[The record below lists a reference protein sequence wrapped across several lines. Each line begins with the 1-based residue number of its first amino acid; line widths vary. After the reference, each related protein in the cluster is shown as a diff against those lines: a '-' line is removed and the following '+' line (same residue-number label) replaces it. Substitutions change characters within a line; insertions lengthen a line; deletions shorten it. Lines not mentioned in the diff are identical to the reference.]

1 MKYIVFIVLFLASS
15 LTNFAQDLQ
24 CNVQVNSDGIQASNK
39 AIFEDLQNAI
49 TQFMNQRNWI
59 SDKVQPQE
67 KINCNFVINITSF
80 NIDQFTA
87 EVSITSSRPVYG
99 TSYNTPVFNHFDQE
113 WYFQYAQF
121 QSLDF
126 QENANVM
133 QLTTLL
139 AFYAN
144 IIIGLDFDTYAL
156 DGGSTFYNKALQLR
170 NAAQNTGGWG
180 PSDGKGNRNKYYVID
195 QLLDDRYK
203 PLRISL
209 YQYHMKGMD
218 LFKDDNDAA
227 RKQIYE
233 SLEKIRTVQ
242 ERLPNSVIFK
252 IFFNTK
258 RQELINIFSKADA
271 GLQNRS
277 IELLG
282 KLDPSNLSSYEKIKQ

>member
-1 MKYIVFIVLFLASS
+1 MKYIVFLLSFAFS
-15 LTNFAQDLQ
+15 LSTFAQDLQ
-24 CNVQVNSDGIQASNK
+24 CNVQVNSDNIQASNK

-49 TQFMNQRNWI
+49 TQFMNQRKWI

-67 KINCNFVINITSF
+67 KINCNFVINIKNL
-80 NIDQFTA
+80 NIDQFAA

-99 TSYNTPVFNHFDQE
+99 TTYNTPIFNHFDQE

-156 DGGSTFYNKALQLR
+156 EGGSTFYNKALQLR
-170 NAAQNTGGWG
+170 NAAQNTNGWG
-180 PSDGKGNRNKYYVID
+180 PSDGRGNRNKYYVID

-203 PLRISL
+203 PLRASL
-209 YQYHMKGMD
+209 YQYHMIGMD
-218 LFKDDNDAA
+218 VFTDDNEAA

-252 IFFNTK
+252 IFFNAK
-258 RQELINIFSKADA
+258 RAELINIFSKADA
-271 GLQNRS
+271 GLQNRA

-282 KLDPSNLSSYEKIKQ
+282 KLDPSNLTNYEKIKQ

>member
-1 MKYIVFIVLFLASS
+1 MKYIVFLLIFALSVS
-15 LTNFAQDLQ
+15 TYAQDLQ
-24 CNVQVNSDGIQASNK
+24 CNVQVNSDNIQASNK

-49 TQFMNQRNWI
+49 TQFMNQRKWI

-67 KINCNFVINITSF
+67 KINCNFVINITAF
-80 NIDQFTA
+80 NIDQFAA

-144 IIIGLDFDTYAL
+144 IIIGVDFDTYAL

-170 NAAQNTGGWG
+170 NAAQNTNGWG

-203 PLRISL
+203 PLRTSL

-218 LFKDDNDAA
+218 VFKDDNDIA

-233 SLEKIRTVQ
+233 SLEKIRAVQ

-271 GLQNRS
+271 GLQNRA

-282 KLDPSNLSSYEKIKQ
+282 KLDPSNLNNYEKIKQ

>member
-1 MKYIVFIVLFLASS
+1 MKYIVFLLIFALSVS
-15 LTNFAQDLQ
+15 TYAQDLQ
-24 CNVQVNSDGIQASNK
+24 CNVQVNSDNIQASNK

-49 TQFMNQRNWI
+49 TQFMNQRKWI

-67 KINCNFVINITSF
+67 KINCNFVINITAF
-80 NIDQFTA
+80 NIDQFAA

-144 IIIGLDFDTYAL
+144 IIIGVDFDTYAL

-170 NAAQNTGGWG
+170 NAAQNTNGWG

-203 PLRISL
+203 PLRTSL

-218 LFKDDNDAA
+218 VFKDDNDVA

-271 GLQNRS
+271 GLQNRA

-282 KLDPSNLSSYEKIKQ
+282 KLDPSNLTNYEKIKQ

>member
-1 MKYIVFIVLFLASS
+1 MKYIVFLLIFALSVS
-15 LTNFAQDLQ
+15 TYAQDLQ
-24 CNVQVNSDGIQASNK
+24 CNVQVNSDNIQASNK

-49 TQFMNQRNWI
+49 TQFMNQRKWI

-67 KINCNFVINITSF
+67 KINCNFVINITAF
-80 NIDQFTA
+80 NIDQFAA

-121 QSLDF
+121 QSLYF

-144 IIIGLDFDTYAL
+144 IIIGVDFDTYAL

-170 NAAQNTGGWG
+170 NAAQNTNGWG

-203 PLRISL
+203 PLRTSL

-218 LFKDDNDAA
+218 VFKDDNDIA

-271 GLQNRS
+271 GLQNRA

-282 KLDPSNLSSYEKIKQ
+282 KLDPSNLNNYEKIKQ

>member
-1 MKYIVFIVLFLASS
+1 MKYIVFLLSFAFS
-15 LTNFAQDLQ
+15 LSTFAQDLQ
-24 CNVQVNSDGIQASNK
+24 CNVQVNSDNIQASNK
-39 AIFEDLQNAI
+39 VIFEDLQNAI
-49 TQFMNQRNWI
+49 TQFMNQRKWI

-67 KINCNFVINITSF
+67 KINCNFVINIKNL
-80 NIDQFTA
+80 NIDQFAA

-99 TSYNTPVFNHFDQE
+99 TTYNTPIFNHFDQE

-156 DGGSTFYNKALQLR
+156 EGGSTFYNKALQLR
-170 NAAQNTGGWG
+170 NAAQNTNGWG
-180 PSDGKGNRNKYYVID
+180 PSDGRGNRNKYYVID

-203 PLRISL
+203 PLRASL
-209 YQYHMKGMD
+209 YQYHMIGMD
-218 LFKDDNDAA
+218 VFKEDNEAS

-252 IFFNTK
+252 IFFNAK
-258 RQELINIFSKADA
+258 RAELINIFSKADA
-271 GLQNRS
+271 GLQNRA

-282 KLDPSNLSSYEKIKQ
+282 KLDPSNLTNYEKIKQ

>member
-1 MKYIVFIVLFLASS
+1 MKYILFLLSFAFS
-15 LTNFAQDLQ
+15 LSTFAQDLQ
-24 CNVQVNSDGIQASNK
+24 CNVQVNSDNIQASNK

-49 TQFMNQRNWI
+49 TQFMNQRKWI

-67 KINCNFVINITSF
+67 KINCNFVINIKNL
-80 NIDQFTA
+80 NIDQFAA

-99 TSYNTPVFNHFDQE
+99 TTYNTPIFNHFDQE

-170 NAAQNTGGWG
+170 NAAQNTNGWG

-203 PLRISL
+203 PLRTSL

-218 LFKDDNDAA
+218 VFKDDNDIA

-271 GLQNRS
+271 GLQNRA

-282 KLDPSNLSSYEKIKQ
+282 KLDPSNLNNYEKIKQ

>member
-1 MKYIVFIVLFLASS
+1 MKYIVFILLFLASS
-15 LTNFAQDLQ
+15 LLTSAQDLK
-24 CNVQVNSDGIQASNK
+24 CTIQVNSDGIQASNK

-80 NIDQFTA
+80 NIDQFAA

-144 IIIGLDFDTYAL
+144 IIIGVDFDTYAL

-203 PLRISL
+203 PLRTSL

-271 GLQNRS
+271 GLQNRA

>member
-1 MKYIVFIVLFLASS
+1 MKYIVFLLSFAFS
-15 LTNFAQDLQ
+15 LSTFAQDLQ
-24 CNVQVNSDGIQASNK
+24 CNVQVNSDNIQASNK

-49 TQFMNQRNWI
+49 TQFMNQRKWI

-67 KINCNFVINITSF
+67 KINCNFVINIKNL
-80 NIDQFTA
+80 NIDQFAA

-99 TSYNTPVFNHFDQE
+99 TTYNTPIFNHFDQE

-144 IIIGLDFDTYAL
+144 IIIGVDFDTYAL

-170 NAAQNTGGWG
+170 NAAQNTNGWG

-203 PLRISL
+203 PLRTSL

-218 LFKDDNDAA
+218 VFKDDNDIA

-271 GLQNRS
+271 GLQNRA

-282 KLDPSNLSSYEKIKQ
+282 KLDPSNLNNYEKIKQ

>member
-24 CNVQVNSDGIQASNK
+24 CNIQVNSDGIQASNK

-49 TQFMNQRNWI
+49 TQFMNQRKWI

-80 NIDQFTA
+80 NIDQFAA

-144 IIIGLDFDTYAL
+144 IIIGVDFDTYAL

-203 PLRISL
+203 PLRTSL

-271 GLQNRS
+271 GLQNRA

>member
-1 MKYIVFIVLFLASS
+1 MKYIVFLLSFAFS
-15 LTNFAQDLQ
+15 LSTFAQDLQ
-24 CNVQVNSDGIQASNK
+24 CNVQVNSDNIQASNK

-49 TQFMNQRNWI
+49 TQFMNQRKWI

-67 KINCNFVINITSF
+67 KINCNFVINIKNL
-80 NIDQFTA
+80 NIDQFAA

-99 TSYNTPVFNHFDQE
+99 TTYNTPIFNHFDQE

-156 DGGSTFYNKALQLR
+156 AGGSTFYNKALQLR
-170 NAAQNTGGWG
+170 NAAQNTNGWG
-180 PSDGKGNRNKYYVID
+180 PSDGRGNRNKYYVID

-203 PLRISL
+203 PLRASL
-209 YQYHMKGMD
+209 YQYHMIGMD
-218 LFKDDNDAA
+218 VFKDDNEAA

-252 IFFNTK
+252 IFFNAK
-258 RQELINIFSKADA
+258 RAELINIFSKADA
-271 GLQNRS
+271 GLQNRA

-282 KLDPSNLSSYEKIKQ
+282 KLDPSNLTNYEKIKQ

>member
-1 MKYIVFIVLFLASS
+1 MKYIVFLLSFAFS
-15 LTNFAQDLQ
+15 LSTFAQDLQ
-24 CNVQVNSDGIQASNK
+24 CNVQVNSDNIQASNK
-39 AIFEDLQNAI
+39 VIFEDLQNAI
-49 TQFMNQRNWI
+49 TQFMNQRKWI

-67 KINCNFVINITSF
+67 KINCNFVINIKNL
-80 NIDQFTA
+80 NIDQFAA

-99 TSYNTPVFNHFDQE
+99 TTYNTPIFNHFDQE

-156 DGGSTFYNKALQLR
+156 EGGSTFYNKALQLR
-170 NAAQNTGGWG
+170 NAAQNTNGWG
-180 PSDGKGNRNKYYVID
+180 PSDGRGNRNKYYVID

-203 PLRISL
+203 PLRASL
-209 YQYHMKGMD
+209 YQYHMIGMD
-218 LFKDDNDAA
+218 VFKDDNEAA

-252 IFFNTK
+252 IFFNAK
-258 RQELINIFSKADA
+258 RAELINIFSKADA
-271 GLQNRS
+271 GLQNRA

-282 KLDPSNLSSYEKIKQ
+282 KLDPSNLTNYEKIKQ